1 MIKWLNYHHL
11 LYFRTIATEG
21 SISRASEKLSVGQ
34 SALSSQLKQ
43 LEESIGQQLFQRKG
57 RSLELT
63 EAGKVALEYAE
74 EIFQKGEEFVGRL
87 VGVDENNTVITVTNP
102 KIVVIAG
109 EDVALVPF
117 ALTAKTD
124 TVFMQVD
131 QLLTIL
137 ETMETAAEDYLNLIQ
152 AEKEL
157 AESAKFAE
165 EEVARRAAEEV
176 EAEQVA

>member
-74 EIFQKGEEFVGRL
+74 EIFQKGEEFVQIF
-87 VGVDENNTVITVTNP
+87 NN
-102 KIVVIAG
+102 K
-109 EDVALVPF
+109 
-117 ALTAKTD
+117 
-124 TVFMQVD
+124 
-131 QLLTIL
+131 
-137 ETMETAAEDYLNLIQ
+137 
-152 AEKEL
+152 
-157 AESAKFAE
+157 S
-165 EEVARRAAEEV
+165 
-176 EAEQVA
+176 